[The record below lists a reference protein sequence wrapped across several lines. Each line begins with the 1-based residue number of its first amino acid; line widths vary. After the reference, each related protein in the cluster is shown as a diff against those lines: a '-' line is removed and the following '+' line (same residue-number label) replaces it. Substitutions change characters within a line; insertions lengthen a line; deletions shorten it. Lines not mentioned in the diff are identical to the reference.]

1 MKSLFVLL
9 VVGVMAGTAADA
21 LAESSRP
28 SRADADPQLNQ
39 RDSRSYDNL
48 VDHDAAFRAR
58 RTREECEP
66 IQGDD
71 LRRQCVDS
79 FGARTRS
86 GSNEPSEAAH
96 RR

>member
-1 MKSLFVLL
+1 MKPLFVLL
-9 VVGVMAGTAADA
+9 AVGAMTWAAGDA

-28 SRADADPQLNQ
+28 SRAEADPQMNQ

-58 RTREECEP
+58 RTRQECEP
-66 IQGDD
+66 IGSEE
-71 LRRQCVDS
+71 LRRQCTDS
-79 FGARTRS
+79 FGSHARSDANDRP
-86 GSNEPSEAAH
+86 EAH